1 MDIFVTII
9 LYFKKFNAHLKKEF
23 SLMDALMIAKSKMTS
38 IATTRHISSL
48 SMETK
53 PKMKPL
59 IFVRIK
65 SN

>member
-1 MDIFVTII
+1 MNEFF
-9 LYFKKFNAHLKKEF
+9 LNKFNVHLKKEF

-38 IATTRHISSL
+38 IATTKHISST
-48 SMETK
+48 SMKTK

-59 IFVRIK
+59 TFVHIK